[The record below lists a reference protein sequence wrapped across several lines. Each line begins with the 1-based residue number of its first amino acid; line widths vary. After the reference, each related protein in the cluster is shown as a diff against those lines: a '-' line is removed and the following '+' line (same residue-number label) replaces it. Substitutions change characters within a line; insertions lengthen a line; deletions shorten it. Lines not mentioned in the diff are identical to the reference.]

1 MLDARSIELDELLET
16 RMLLEV
22 PLAGLAAQRAD
33 EEDVAALKA
42 LMSQVDAAGDD
53 LEQIGELDARVH
65 RLVAQIADNR
75 LAGAFTVW
83 IVDVLQPRLRAV
95 IEPAVVEAVIVDQHR
110 DLLEA
115 IVRGDPVSAE
125 RAMREH
131 LVYLRD
137 LVSAVLMSD
146 QVSGDEAG

>member
-1 MLDARSIELDELLET
+1 MLAT
-16 RMLLEV
+16 
-22 PLAGLAAQRAD
+22 AALTLSPIPCSG
-33 EEDVAALKA
+33 VAATK
-42 LMSQVDAAGDD
+42 MPPPGPF
-53 LEQIGELDARVH
+53 DARVH

-83 IVDVLQPRLRAV
+83 IVNVLQPRLRAV